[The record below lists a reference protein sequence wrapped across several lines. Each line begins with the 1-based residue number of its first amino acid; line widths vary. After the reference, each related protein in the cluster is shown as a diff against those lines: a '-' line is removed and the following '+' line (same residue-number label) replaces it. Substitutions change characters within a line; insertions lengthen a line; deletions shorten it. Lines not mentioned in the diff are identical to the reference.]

1 MRRSL
6 VTALVAG
13 LGVLTLTGGSVAVAT
28 ADGGASGAAAGTA
41 ERDDR
46 PRHGRTLEFAVQFS
60 DFFMLD
66 FGAGGV
72 REVRSFQ
79 DPFDP
84 SRGDEIVFEDVLL
97 DDDGDVVG
105 EGGGTC
111 VVTDLRETDPLLRL
125 ACDAT
130 YELRGGQVVAQGRT
144 TNDAVKT
151 LAIVG
156 GTGRYVGASG
166 ELELTENGDGTGSL
180 VLRLARR

>member
-13 LGVLTLTGGSVAVAT
+13 FGVLSLTGGSVADADARAEGT
-28 ADGGASGAAAGTA
+28 ADSTA
-41 ERDDR
+41 HSDDDR
-46 PRHGRTLEFAVQFS
+46 SRRGRTLEFAVQFS

-66 FGAGGV
+66 FGPTGV

-111 VVTDLRETDPLLRL
+111 VVTDLRETAPLLRL

>member
-13 LGVLTLTGGSVAVAT
+13 LSVLTLTGASVAA
-28 ADGGASGAAAGTA
+28 ADS
-41 ERDDR
+41 DDGDR
-46 PRHGRTLEFAVQFS
+46 SRRGRTLEFDIRFT

-66 FGAGGV
+66 FRASGV
-72 REVRSFQ
+72 REVTSFQ

-84 SRGDEIVFEDVLL
+84 SRGDQIVFEDVVL
-97 DDDGDVVG
+97 DDDGEEVG
-105 EGGGTC
+105 GGSGTC
-111 VVTDLRETDPLLRL
+111 VVTQVRETAPALVL

-130 YELRGGQVVAQGRT
+130 YELRGGQIAAQGRT
-144 TNDAVKT
+144 TNDPVKT

-166 ELELTENGDGTGSL
+166 ELVLTDNGDGTGSL
-180 VLRLARR
+180 VLHLARR